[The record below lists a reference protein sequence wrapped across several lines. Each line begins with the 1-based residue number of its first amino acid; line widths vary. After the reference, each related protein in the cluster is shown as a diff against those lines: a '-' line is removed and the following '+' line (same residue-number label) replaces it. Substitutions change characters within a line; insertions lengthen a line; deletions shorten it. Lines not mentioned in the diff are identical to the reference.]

1 MEYTRPHS
9 LKAEA
14 VGSARLLRKGEGEA
28 CPFYDSLLPGCR
40 IHLAKP
46 QVCRAAFYLS
56 KMNLLLCRKEMEIK
70 AIPGCP
76 ADARLREGLAE
87 LRRKLDRTPEER
99 ERLKALFSSSRPEVD
114 LFLLLLRLKGLDIYF
129 GGDRAERLA
138 RRLGLARLAEE
149 DELKAGALLYA
160 LALSYGCLTL

>member
-1 MEYTRPHS
+1 
-9 LKAEA
+9 
-14 VGSARLLRKGEGEA
+14 
-28 CPFYDSLLPGCR
+28 
-40 IHLAKP
+40 
-46 QVCRAAFYLS
+46 
-56 KMNLLLCRKEMEIK
+56 
-70 AIPGCP
+70 
-76 ADARLREGLAE
+76 
-87 LRRKLDRTPEER
+87 
-99 ERLKALFSSSRPEVD
+99 VD